1 MLILRHDSSLRHD
14 TGGHP
19 ESIARIAAINA
30 ALGDRDWL
38 GADVRE
44 SSPVALQTLHAVHP
58 EPYVD
63 FVRATCE
70 QGGGNLDADTV
81 VSAGSYEAALHAAGG
96 AVELVDALVAGEVRA
111 GASLHRPPGHH
122 AERAQAMGF
131 CLFANVAVACQ
142 HALDAH
148 GLERILVLD
157 FDVHHGNGTN
167 DIFHQS
173 PEVLFASIHQSPLY
187 PGTGPLSDV
196 GSGDG
201 EGYTIN
207 LPVPPYSD
215 EDVWLSLA
223 EHVVVPAAREY
234 RPQLIL
240 VSAGFDAHASDPLA
254 MCELQAS
261 SFAQMALQVRALAE
275 ELGVPYGAVLE
286 GGYDL
291 SALSQ
296 SVAATLAAFAEGGEP
311 RSVEADDVTRRAAA
325 VIGRH
330 WSLDVPTASAG

>member
-38 GADVRE
+38 GAEVRE
-44 SSPVALQTLHAVHP
+44 SSPVALETLYAVHP

-63 FVRATCE
+63 FIRAACE

-81 VSAGSYEAALHAAGG
+81 VSVGSFEAAQHAAGG
-96 AVELVDALVAGEVRA
+96 AVELVDALLTGEVRA

-167 DIFHQS
+167 DIFHAD
-173 PEVLFASIHQSPLY
+173 PRVLFVSLHQRPLY
-187 PGTGPLSDV
+187 PGTGPADDRGSGPGLGYTV
-196 GSGDG
+196 NLPLPPGSGDDAWCSM
-201 EGYTIN
+201 
-207 LPVPPYSD
+207 V
-215 EDVWLSLA
+215 
-223 EHVVVPAAREY
+223 EHVVAPLARSYGPE
-234 RPQLIL
+234 LVL
-240 VSAGFDAHASDPLA
+240 VSAGFDAHARDPLA
-254 MCELQAS
+254 NCEVSDAG
-261 SFAQMALQVRALAE
+261 FGAMAGTARRLADE
-275 ELGVPYGAVLE
+275 FGCGLGVVLE

-291 SALSQ
+291 DGLVGGLVAVLEVAGGSEAPGAPGAALAVHPLATAAGELWG
-296 SVAATLAAFAEGGEP
+296 VAAG
-311 RSVEADDVTRRAAA
+311 
-325 VIGRH
+325 
-330 WSLDVPTASAG
+330 